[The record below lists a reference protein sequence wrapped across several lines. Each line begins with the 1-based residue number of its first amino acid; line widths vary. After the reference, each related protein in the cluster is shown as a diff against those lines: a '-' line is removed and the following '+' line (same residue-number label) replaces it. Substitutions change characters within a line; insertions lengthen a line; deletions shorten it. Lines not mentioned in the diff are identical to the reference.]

1 MRRPD
6 RRRLRGAL
14 SAICATV
21 VVLGAPQ
28 PSVASTTRDLGRIG
42 FGTVVLDSARRH
54 VIVSGPT
61 ANVIKMVAFSGRVV
75 RTVRNVYGAWGLVI
89 SGRFLY
95 ATETTAG
102 AVLRIDLANPKSH
115 PVPVTAGLL
124 RPLWLA
130 ITGKR
135 LWTTTGSGS
144 GAIRLASVNPGSGAV
159 RTFPKTY
166 YAPDL
171 ATSPGASGSLFV
183 IEDGQSPAAFYRLDV
198 SSGRPRV
205 AATSGPIDLANG
217 QGIVVSPDGRRLI
230 AASGAPYDFEEFHA
244 STLLPD
250 GIIYPGRAYPSAVA
264 VSGLH
269 ANLLATGLDA
279 SGRNIEV
286 DPLGVP
292 APIFTATLDG
302 SGSGPGVAPHGL
314 ALSSDGRT
322 LAGVSYFGSDS
333 HTLVRIFS
341 VPHH

>member
-1 MRRPD
+1 M
-6 RRRLRGAL
+6 
-14 SAICATV
+14 SAVCATV
-21 VVLGAPQ
+21 VVLAAPA
-28 PSVASTTRDLGRIG
+28 PSLASTTRDLGRIG

-54 VIVSGPT
+54 VIISGPA
-61 ANVIKMVAFSGRVV
+61 ANVIKIVAFSGRVV
-75 RTVRNVYGAWGLVI
+75 RTVGNVYGAWGLVV

-95 ATETTAG
+95 ATENTAG
-102 AVLRIDLANPKSH
+102 AVVRIDLANPRSH
-115 PVPVTAGLL
+115 PVPVAAGLL

-130 ITGKR
+130 LTGKR

-144 GAIRLASVNPGSGAV
+144 GGIALASVNPVSGAV
-159 RTFPKTY
+159 RTFRKNY

-171 ATSPGASGSLFV
+171 ATSPGASRSLFV
-183 IEDGQSPAAFYRLDV
+183 IEDGQSPAALYRLDV
-198 SSGRPRV
+198 TSGRPRV
-205 AATSGPIDLANG
+205 AASSRAVDLANG
-217 QGIVVSPDGRRLI
+217 QGIVVSPDGRRVI

-250 GIIYPGRAYPSAVA
+250 GIIYPGQAYPSAVA
-264 VSGLH
+264 VSGIQ

-279 SGRNIEV
+279 TGRNLEV

-302 SGSGPGVAPHGL
+302 TGSGPGVAPHGL

-333 HTLVRIFS
+333 HTVVRIFS
-341 VPHH
+341 VPRR